1 MSDRIAVFNNGGIE
15 QVGAPAELYEC
26 PASEF
31 VARFV
36 GTSSILTRGGRRLML
51 RPEKVRIAG
60 DAQAFKGDGWHAEP
74 GRLAESVYVG
84 AFTKHIVTL
93 DAGDT
98 VIAFEQNSSRF
109 SSAPVARRG
118 EPVWAAWRPQ
128 EVFVL
133 TG

>member
-1 MSDRIAVFNNGGIE
+1 MSDRVAVFNRGGIE
-15 QVGAPAELYEC
+15 QIGSPRELYEC

-36 GTSSILTRGGRRLML
+36 GTSTILTRGGQRLML
-51 RPEKVRIAG
+51 RPEKVQIARERETF
-60 DAQAFKGDGWHAEP
+60 AGDGWHAEP
-74 GRLAESVYVG
+74 GRLSESVYAG

-93 DAGDT
+93 EGGET
-98 VIAFEQNSSRF
+98 VIAFEQNSSHF
-109 SSAPVARRG
+109 SRAPVARRG
-118 EPVWAAWRPQ
+118 EPVWAAWRPS